1 MKKVSLFFAVM
12 MISFAASSQNTF
24 TKGDKVLNLG
34 VGFGTYGDFGTT
46 TIPPVSLS
54 LEYCVKDN
62 LFNDKSSLGIGG
74 YAGYHS
80 SKWEYLDD
88 AVWGYKYSNFILGA
102 RGVLHYQLINKL
114 DTYWG
119 LLLGYD
125 IASAKFYGEDFG
137 PYTPAASKVGGLVY
151 STFLGARYYFN
162 EKFAANA
169 ELGYGIATFHI
180 GISYKL

>member
-1 MKKVSLFFAVM
+1 MKKVSLIFAVM
-12 MISFAASSQNTF
+12 MISLAASSQNTF
-24 TKGDKVLNLG
+24 TKGDKVLNVG
-34 VGFGTYGDFGTT
+34 VGFGTYGDYGKT
-46 TIPPVSLS
+46 TIPPVSVS
-54 LEYCVKDN
+54 LEYCAKDN

-80 SKWEYLDD
+80 SKYDLAGE
-88 AVWGYKYSNFILGA
+88 WGYKYSNFILGA
-102 RGVLHYQLINKL
+102 RGILHYQFIDKL

-125 IASAKFYGEDFG
+125 IASAKFYGSDIYDSG
-137 PYTPAASKVGGLVY
+137 ASEVGGLIY

-162 EKFAANA
+162 EKIAVNA

>member
-12 MISFAASSQNTF
+12 MITLAASSQNTF
-24 TKGDKVLNLG
+24 TKGDKVLNVG
-34 VGFGTYGDFGTT
+34 VGFGTYGDYGTT

-54 LEYCVKDN
+54 LEYCAKDN

-80 SKWEYLDD
+80 SKYELAGD
-88 AVWGYKYSNFILGA
+88 WGYKYSNFILGA
-102 RGVLHYQLINKL
+102 RGILHYQLINKL

-125 IASAKFYGEDFG
+125 IASAKFYGSEIYDLG
-137 PYTPAASKVGGLVY
+137 ASKVGGLVY

-169 ELGYGIATFHI
+169 EIGYGIATFHI